1 MPPSVGCSPVLA
13 EAGGPAGTLHHCR
26 PTQITRPGTSKHLTL
41 GRISALISILC
52 RHLHCNICSE
62 CSLWFYVMRD
72 VPAPCKGATVQS
84 TLYYQLAHN
93 LTPITMSVVCT
104 QILPLVDWSISRL
117 VSQFKCQS
125 VSCLLV
131 GCLLVGC
138 LLVGCLLV
146 GCLSVGCLL

>member
-1 MPPSVGCSPVLA
+1 MVLCDAGCPVPRVRALLFS
-13 EAGGPAGTLHHCR
+13 LHF
-26 PTQITRPGTSKHLTL
+26 T
-41 GRISALISILC
+41 
-52 RHLHCNICSE
+52 
-62 CSLWFYVMRD
+62 
-72 VPAPCKGATVQS
+72 
-84 TLYYQLAHN
+84 
-93 LTPITMSVVCT
+93 ITMSVVCT